1 MTNNEHGL
9 STLKYSAKELVY
21 GDNCINLPF
30 LIPIYQRLYTWE
42 HQHVERLLADLWTAY
57 KHPVQSEYFIG
68 AVVVS
73 PNKLA
78 NENQTLELIDGQ
90 QRMTTLWLIASVL
103 VEALTDT
110 SSVECWKAFMA
121 LGEASSRVARL
132 DFSGREND
140 KAALSRFI
148 QEWRC
153 NCGAK
158 SCDSDCNGWVK
169 NEAMSVARST
179 ISQFFKS
186 EGFEKTE
193 LSKPQNIACELQSFS
208 DYIWSNATFVITRLH
223 AETDKNR
230 FFDTMNSRGI
240 QLEKHEILK
249 AKLLNGMDEQSR
261 SIYAKAW
268 DLCAD
273 INGYVPKP
281 FQETFDYG
289 RSGLDETKIKEG
301 LKEELVDKNPSN
313 SADNNTADFTLEN
326 ILLSVGK
333 TVLKPADED
342 KKPSKEYK
350 SVVSFP
356 VFLLHVLRIFPLKKP
371 RDDASKDISVDDK
384 KLIGQFE
391 TNLDFKEK
399 QTCKAFIG
407 CLLEC
412 RLLLDNF
419 VIKGHVDEGSEFAR
433 WEIWSHLAT
442 KKPDNRDKRTGK
454 TWNSITMLQTM
465 MYFSQDT
472 TRAPWLTEVLK
483 GLREDFE
490 SKGCVVEKDTDGSLF
505 LAQLRQQDKHYAEKR
520 LSGNTLEEIV
530 GAKDKGLG
538 TKVPHYWFF
547 KLEYCLWE
555 LWFNEDKDDKTIDC
569 DKPEL
574 IKNNLS
580 FRMRHVTSI
589 EHVSPQSQNNGN
601 IDGALLD
608 RFGNLVLI
616 SVGAN
621 SSYSDKDP
629 SVKAAEFTLKLDK
642 GMVESLKL
650 AHIFKEGSGNSL
662 KWDEDV
668 MVAHEAEMLAVL
680 KAFHPELEKN
690 KTSAMEGNHEQ
701 S

>member
-1 MTNNEHGL
+1 MTNNDFAL
-9 STLKYSAKELVY
+9 ATDKYSAECLVQ
-21 GDNCINLPF
+21 GDHPLNFPF

-42 HQHVERLLADLWTAY
+42 HQHVERLLADLWAAY
-57 KHPVQSEYFIG
+57 KHQAQSEYFIG

-73 PNKLA
+73 PSKQA
-78 NENQTLELIDGQ
+78 NGNQTLELIDGQ

-103 VEALTDT
+103 VGVLTDT
-110 SSVECWKAFMA
+110 SRVACWKAFMA

-153 NCGAK
+153 KCGAK
-158 SCDSDCNGWVK
+158 SCDSDCNGWLK
-169 NEAMSVARST
+169 NEEMSAARST
-179 ISQFFKS
+179 IGKFFKS
-186 EGFEKTE
+186 DNYQKTE
-193 LSKPQNIACELQSFS
+193 LPGTQNIACELQCFS
-208 DYIWSNATFVITRLH
+208 DYIWSKATFVITRLH
-223 AETDKNR
+223 AGTDKNR

-273 INGYVPKP
+273 INGYVPKL
-281 FQETFDYG
+281 FQGRFDYG
-289 RSGLDETKIKEG
+289 RIGLNETKIQEG

-313 SADNNTADFTLEN
+313 SADNKPEDFTLEN
-326 ILLSVGK
+326 ILLNVAIS
-333 TVLKPADED
+333 KPEIED
-342 KKPSKEYK
+342 PKSSKEYK

-391 TNLDFKEK
+391 NNLDFKNK
-399 QTCKAFIG
+399 PICKEFIG

-419 VIKGHVDEGSEFAR
+419 VIKGHVDEGSEFAH
-433 WEIWSHLAT
+433 WEIWTHLVA

-483 GLREDFE
+483 GLREDVE
-490 SKGCVVEKDTDGSLF
+490 SKGRVVAKDTDGSLF
-505 LAQLRQQDKHYAEKR
+505 LAQLQKQDKHYAEKR
-520 LSGNTLEEIV
+520 FSGNTLEEIV
-530 GAKDKGLG
+530 GAEGKGLG

-555 LWFNEDKDDKTIDC
+555 LWFNDDKTVAC
-569 DKPEL
+569 DKPKL
-574 IKNNLS
+574 FKNNPS

-642 GMVESLKL
+642 NMVESLKL

-668 MVAHEAEMLAVL
+668 MVDHETKMLAVL
-680 KAFHPELEKN
+680 KAFHPELEK
-690 KTSAMEGNHEQ
+690 TIPVQG
-701 S
+701 

>member
-42 HQHVERLLADLWTAY
+42 HQHVERLLADLWAAY

-73 PNKLA
+73 PSKQA
-78 NENQTLELIDGQ
+78 NGNQTLELIDGQ

-103 VEALTDT
+103 VQALTDT

-148 QEWRC
+148 QKWRC
-153 NCGAK
+153 DCGAK

-179 ISQFFKS
+179 ISEFFKN
-186 EGFEKTE
+186 EGYEKTE
-193 LSKPQNIACELQSFS
+193 LSKPQNIACELQGFS
-208 DYIWSNATFVITRLH
+208 DYIWSKATFVITRLH
-223 AETDKNR
+223 AGTDKNR

-273 INGYVPKP
+273 INGYVPKL
-281 FQETFDYG
+281 FQGRFDYG
-289 RSGLDETKIKEG
+289 RIGLNETKIKEG
-301 LKEELVDKNPSN
+301 LKEELVDKNPSD
-313 SADNNTADFTLEN
+313 SSDNKPEDFTLEN
-326 ILLSVGK
+326 ILLNVAIS
-333 TVLKPADED
+333 KPEIED
-342 KKPSKEYK
+342 PKSSKEYK

-356 VFLLHVLRIFPLKKP
+356 VFLLHVLRIFALKKP

-391 TNLDFKEK
+391 NNLDFKNK
-399 QTCKAFIG
+399 LVCKAFIG

-433 WEIWSHLAT
+433 WEIWSHLAA
-442 KKPDNRDKRTGK
+442 KKPDNRAKRTGK

-472 TRAPWLTEVLK
+472 TRAPWLTEVLR
-483 GLREDFE
+483 GLVREDVE
-490 SKGCVVEKDTDGSLF
+490 SKSRVVAKDDNGSLF
-505 LAQLRQQDKHYAEKR
+505 LAQLQKQDKHYAEKR

-530 GAKDKGLG
+530 GAKGKGLG

-555 LWFNEDKDDKTIDC
+555 LWFNEDKEDKTIDC

-642 GMVESLKL
+642 GMIESLKL

-662 KWDEDV
+662 QWDQKSME
-668 MVAHEAEMLAVL
+668 AHEKNMLDVL

-690 KTSAMEGNHEQ
+690 NTRTMEGNDEQ